1 MGGIMAGLA
10 LTPLDQGFPG
20 GSAVKNPP
28 GVQESQIQSLGRE
41 DPLEKGMDTHS
52 SILAWRIPGQ
62 KSLVGYSPW
71 GCKESDKTDQ
81 LANQTRGPVSGN
93 GAGNNMGETEALKTS
108 SYP

>member
-1 MGGIMAGLA
+1 MSCELEDLRDKKGLMGGIMAGLA

-41 DPLEKGMDTHS
+41 DP
-52 SILAWRIPGQ
+52 WRREWIPTPVFLPGQ
-62 KSLVGYSPW
+62 FHGQRSLAGYSQW

-81 LANQTRGPVSGN
+81 LAN
-93 GAGNNMGETEALKTS
+93 
-108 SYP
+108 